1 MAVTL
6 TNPSAS
12 VGALTHVDALK
23 VRPQAREGAL
33 VLRLRLTGGCGATE
47 TAGAISPLGEFC
59 GLAAVGGDEDL
70 LQHFP
75 LHRLLDDR
83 HVAEPT
89 IHALDAVAGDANGR
103 NFPRRPPV
111 GHRADEFSAELYVDG
126 A

>member
-47 TAGAISPLGEFC
+47 TAGAVSPLGEFC
-59 GLAAVGGDEDL
+59 GLPAVGGGGDL
-70 LQHFP
+70 FQHFP
-75 LHRLLDDR
+75 VHRPFYDR
-83 HVAEPT
+83 HRAQPT
-89 IHALDAVAGDANGR
+89 LDGLDALAGDENER
-103 NFPRRPPV
+103 NFPPPP
-111 GHRADEFSAELYVDG
+111 HRGARGDEM
-126 A
+126 

>member
-59 GLAAVGGDEDL
+59 GLAAVGGGEDL
-70 LQHFP
+70 LQPFP
-75 LHRLLDDR
+75 FPRPFCDR
-83 HVAEPT
+83 
-89 IHALDAVAGDANGR
+89 AVAKPPLSALCPP
-103 NFPRRPPV
+103 PR
-111 GHRADEFSAELYVDG
+111 G
-126 A
+126 AKNTKF

>member
-12 VGALTHVDALK
+12 VGALTHVDGLK

-70 LQHFP
+70 LQHLP

-89 IHALDAVAGDANGR
+89 IDSLDAVAGDENER
-103 NFPRRPPV
+103 NFPRPH
-111 GHRADEFSAELYVDG
+111 HRRDRVDRFSAQ
-126 A
+126 

>member
-59 GLAAVGGDEDL
+59 GLAAVGGGEDL

-75 LHRLLDDR
+75 LHPLSFRWHLSRTPIERLQPLIG
-83 HVAEPT
+83 VVT
-89 IHALDAVAGDANGR
+89 Q
-103 NFPRRPPV
+103 
-111 GHRADEFSAELYVDG
+111 RA
-126 A
+126 

>member
-59 GLAAVGGDEDL
+59 GLAAVGGGEDL

-75 LHRLLDDR
+75 LHRLLYDR

-89 IHALDAVAGDANGR
+89 IDALYALAGDGKER
-103 NFPRRPPV
+103 NFPPRHHV
-111 GHRADEFSAELYVDG
+111 GDPENE
-126 A
+126 